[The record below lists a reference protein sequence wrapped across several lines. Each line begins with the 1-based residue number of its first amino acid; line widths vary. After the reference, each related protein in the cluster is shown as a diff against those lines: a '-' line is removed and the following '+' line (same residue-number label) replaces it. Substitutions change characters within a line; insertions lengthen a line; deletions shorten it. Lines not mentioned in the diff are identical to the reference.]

1 MSNKRNFYSSDISST
16 VSSLMNDLIKD
27 LESQIQNSSKS
38 REVNSGILRQEEF
51 SPDHNKF
58 STFKNESGDKL
69 YYHFNVS
76 GYSRDSIETW
86 VSNGVFNVSAIADPE
101 LVTSLTPYR
110 DKYQAVV
117 KLPLGWE
124 VSSVKYLSGFLRVE
138 LNPEKEPEKVVI
150 PVS

>member
-1 MSNKRNFYSSDISST
+1 MSNKKSFYSSSISS
-16 VSSLMNDLIKD
+16 VISDLIQD
-27 LESQIQNSSKS
+27 LENQINNLPKS
-38 REVNSGILRQEEF
+38 REVSPGVLRREDF
-51 SPDHNKF
+51 SPDHKEF
-58 STFKNESGDKL
+58 SAVKNESGDKL

-76 GYSRDSIETW
+76 GYTRDSIETW
-86 VSNGVFNVSAIADPE
+86 VSNGVFNVSATADSE

-117 KLPLGWE
+117 KLPTGWE

-138 LNPEKEPEKVVI
+138 LRPEKEPEKVVI